1 MYIRTSVFV
10 SFETIQYS
18 TETMS
23 NNYCLLH
30 TLVVNFL
37 LIPMVFLGIDNDAN
51 DIALLKLD
59 KPLDLRHKDTNTLC
73 LPTPNQIYDR
83 SSCTVAGWGD
93 KSKFNPF
100 LLLQRL
106 LQKLKIRIEL
116 ILSNYKN
123 KRFLTFCIIRCL
135 K

>member
-1 MYIRTSVFV
+1 MHTSVLV

-18 TETMS
+18 TERMS

-30 TLVVNFL
+30 TLIVNFL
-37 LIPMVFLGIDNDAN
+37 LIPTVFLGIDNDAN
-51 DIALLKLD
+51 DTALLKLD
-59 KPLDLRHKDTNTLC
+59 KPLDLRHKDANTLC

-100 LLLQRL
+100 FVTSVVVT
-106 LQKLKIRIEL
+106 KIKI
-116 ILSNYKN
+116 
-123 KRFLTFCIIRCL
+123 
-135 K
+135 